1 MWLLVFYTFNINTL
15 NTMTTAEPEINSVHV
30 SNTEFST
37 CSCKT
42 LVKTVTQTTVTVK
55 AFKKQIGLL
64 FTFSLLPLE
73 INGP

>member
-1 MWLLVFYTFNINTL
+1 MWLLAFYTLNINTL
-15 NTMTTAEPEINSVHV
+15 NTMTTAEPEINSVRV
-30 SNTEFST
+30 SHTEFST
-37 CSCKT
+37 CSFKT

-55 AFKKQIGLL
+55 AFKKQICLL